1 MTPLTWPATRAAWPS
16 AVATAAA
23 FLLTGLTMSLSACGG
38 GQDDA
43 AAAGADPNTVS
54 SAPASR
60 DTLDLALSS
69 PSAIAEEPL
78 FRFEKGTLLVESAD
92 GQSATLLNASAPSVT
107 ANAVG
112 TTTTYTTDPGIL
124 RLQFQGGTRDQRSAM
139 VIPDPTISTGSNQ
152 VLRFWL
158 REANVASGS
167 NAAATKGRIQ
177 MNMYDMPPS
186 REVYMRTR
194 LYISDGFR
202 ALNKFPRSFDFLTLS
217 EWWNN
222 ASWTG
227 QAYPFRIS
235 VNITK
240 PAAAV
245 GSGLYFKVRAD
256 AMPAAGGAWGDA
268 LWEQVNRNIN
278 VPVGHW
284 VTLEYHFRE
293 GDARTG
299 RFFMAITPEG
309 GARQV
314 IFDIQGVTH
323 HPNDPAPDGITHI
336 NPLKLYTAKVLIDQ
350 VHLAADAMRLYWDDL
365 TLRLCADSRT
375 PSGCEPPAVSVA
387 DPALARR

>member
-1 MTPLTWPATRAAWPS
+1 MCACLT
-16 AVATAAA
+16 VN
-23 FLLTGLTMSLSACGG
+23 LSGCGG

-43 AAAGADPNTVS
+43 PPAGADAVAVS
-54 SAPASR
+54 SSPVTRAAV
-60 DTLDLALSS
+60 DLALAS
-69 PSAIAEEPL
+69 PLASGDEAL

-92 GQSATLLNASAPSVT
+92 GQSATLLNPSAPSAAATVNASGAGGT
-107 ANAVG
+107 A
-112 TTTTYTTDPGIL
+112 TTYTTDPGIL

-139 VIPDPTISTGSNQ
+139 VIPDPTISTGTNQ

-167 NAAATKGRIQ
+167 NAAPTKGRIQ

-240 PAAAV
+240 PTAAV

-268 LWEQVNRNIN
+268 LWEQVNRTIN

-350 VHLAADAMRLYWDDL
+350 VHVAADAMRLYWDDL

-375 PSGCEPPAVSVA
+375 PSGCEPPAVSVV